1 MMPIFSNRKTIAA
14 AVLFAVI
21 LVISSIILNDIP
33 CRDVAH
39 RYAPMAESFAQGDW
53 QYAFHPRIQ
62 PLQIV
67 SGGVIAWMFRCSG
80 FMALK
85 IASAF
90 WFLGGMFIIW
100 KLFREIYQEKP
111 WIAVSATAFYA
122 IYPYN
127 IIMASEGLR
136 ESSKTFIL
144 LLAAWGLVK
153 IYQNVK
159 DRLGYILLGIG
170 CSLALICRADMIM
183 TGLFLLFVGLVL
195 ECRERKFP
203 GLSMISLIMTGITMI
218 LCSLL
223 NYYVCGHAMPDY
235 RFAMIFAKI
244 AKHPA
249 GLVDILLITL
259 VLCSLI
265 YACAVGAALLLR
277 KIHAGIFLAA
287 LVVMMILSSI
297 YTAISDR
304 NCDIQDFVASIIDGH
319 CHVIGFFCLLVIIYL
334 VRSRK
339 FTGKEFL
346 LCMVVLVNA
355 FFNIVPIQLFHKAL
369 YVSDRYLYTAVPLLA
384 GFFVI
389 GIQLFY
395 QYVCDKYGDKKAE
408 YALIICCTGVSIVFI
423 FAAMKPQL
431 NTYTRKN
438 DFNERKGVFALAS
451 AIQND
456 YHGEK
461 YRTCKRTLKQYSS
474 KKAPYV
480 LFEKDEKITAAA
492 YLAGGSNTPNE
503 RKPNYFVGKK
513 LPSKLK
519 SRAKKITEIN
529 FGTYS
534 KTLWRIE
541 I

>member
-1 MMPIFSNRKTIAA
+1 MRKTIIITSV
-14 AVLFAVI
+14 AVSLL
-21 LVISSIILNDIP
+21 LVLTSIILNDIP
-33 CRDVAH
+33 SRDVAH
-39 RYAPMAESFAQGDW
+39 RYAPMAEAFASGDW
-53 QYAFHPRIQ
+53 LYAFHPRIQ

-67 SGGVIAWMFRCSG
+67 SGGIIAYLLPCTG

-85 IASAF
+85 IVSVL
-90 WFLGGMFIIW
+90 WFFAGMIIIW
-100 KLFREIYQEKP
+100 KLFREIYENKP
-111 WIAVSATAFYA
+111 WVAAAATAFYA
-122 IYPYN
+122 LFPYN
-127 IIMASEGLR
+127 IRMAAEGLR

-144 LLAAWGLVK
+144 LLIAYGLVK
-153 IYQNVK
+153 IYKNTK
-159 DRLGYILLGIG
+159 DCIGYVWLGCG
-170 CSLALICRADMIM
+170 CSMALICRADMIM

-203 GLSMISLIMTGITMI
+203 GLSMIPLIMTGITMI

-235 RFAMIFAKI
+235 RFATIFAKI

-259 VLCSLI
+259 ILGSLI
-265 YACAVGAALLLR
+265 YACAVGVAQLLR

-287 LVVMMILSSI
+287 LVVMMVLSSI
-297 YTAISDR
+297 YTSISDR
-304 NCDIQDFVASIIDGH
+304 NGDIQDFVASIIDGF
-319 CHVIGFFCLLVIIYL
+319 CHVVGFFCLLVIIYL

-339 FTGKEFL
+339 FTGREFL

-355 FFNIVPIQLFHKAL
+355 FFNIVPIQLFHKEL

-395 QYVCDKYGDKKAE
+395 QYVRDKYGDTKAK
-408 YALIICCTGVSIVFI
+408 YALFICCTGVSIVFI

-438 DFNERKGVFALAS
+438 DFNERKGVLALAS
-451 AIQND
+451 AIQKD

-492 YLAGGSNTPNE
+492 YLSGGSYTPNE
-503 RKPNYFVGKK
+503 RKPDYFVGNK

-519 SRAKKITEIN
+519 PRAKKIAEIN
-529 FGTYS
+529 FGAYS
-534 KTLWRIE
+534 KTLWRIK